1 MYIVLTYYEDK
12 KEQEEEKE
20 KEDTCYHS
28 LHGNDRTTLIN
39 FICWTS
45 LIKGIVIVS
54 YWKDLSS

>member
-39 FICWTS
+39 FIC
-45 LIKGIVIVS
+45 
-54 YWKDLSS
+54 